1 MEYDPFSPALAE
13 DPYPTYRWL
22 RDNAPVYHNAERGFY
37 ALTRYQDVQAAL
49 LDAETFL
56 TSHGTTLEGLE
67 QGFDTLLTTDPP
79 EHGWNRKILARRFS
93 AGRVQELEP
102 RIRAVAVDLFEAVRE
117 TGRIDLVENFSAQL
131 PLTIIAELLA
141 LPTDQRA
148 RVHELCFRL
157 LEREITDPPGV
168 RPAAS
173 VQAGQELAQL
183 FLTLVAQRRAHPG
196 EDLVSLL
203 VHTPVVDDAGIE
215 HFLDDGQLLGRLIEL
230 TFAGHETVKKLV
242 ATGAVRLAEAP
253 AVRADLIRD
262 PSLIP
267 NAVEEMLRMD
277 PPAQYTGR
285 WTSRDIEF
293 HGTVIPADSRVLL
306 VIGSACHDE
315 RVYPDPEC
323 MDVRRE
329 IGRQLGF
336 GHGIHLCV
344 GAALARLEAKV
355 AFEELLA
362 RYPDYQVDHAGV
374 VRTYS
379 SNQRGLKHLPLNLQ
393 PAQARLPA
401 TNIPKQSVR

>member
-22 RDNAPVYHNAERGFY
+22 RDNAPVYRNVERGFY

-102 RIRAVAVDLFEAVRE
+102 RIRAVAVDLLEAARE
-117 TGRIDLVENFSAQL
+117 TGRIDLVEDFSAQL

-183 FLTLVAQRRAHPG
+183 FLALVAQRRAHPG

-203 VHTPVVDDAGIE
+203 VHTPVVDDAGTE
-215 HFLDDGQLLGRLIEL
+215 HFLDDRQLLGRLIEL

-253 AVRADLIRD
+253 AARADLIRD

-315 RVYPDPEC
+315 RVYPDPER

-329 IGRQLGF
+329 VGRQLGF
-336 GHGIHLCV
+336 GYGIHLCV

-393 PAQARLPA
+393 SATSPA
-401 TNIPKQSVR
+401 TRW